1 MFLLP
6 RNQGLL
12 AQPVR
17 RDHQVSQ
24 VLADLVQLVLVGL
37 GGLLVW
43 EVLVYLD
50 QSDLPARR
58 DRRWLD
64 RKVRRGRASS
74 VPLDQ
79 MDKTGWTV
87 DRVLLDPEGDV
98 VHLASQSWAPPVPPD
113 PPVQRAR
120 RDLPVRRGRPA
131 RSPPNSPA
139 PQDSPPTTSPSTHQV
154 VK

>member
-1 MFLLP
+1 M
-6 RNQGLL
+6 
-12 AQPVR
+12 
-17 RDHQVSQ
+17 
-24 VLADLVQLVLVGL
+24 LADLAQLVLVGL
-37 GGLLVW
+37 GGLLAW

-64 RKVRRGRASS
+64 RRVRRGRASS

-98 VHLASQSWAPPVPPD
+98 VHLASQSWDPPD
-113 PPVQRAR
+113 PKERRSLVR

-131 RSPPNSPA
+131 HSVQQGS
-139 PQDSPPTTSPSTHQV
+139 TSKSYPSTSENPST
-154 VK
+154 KI

>member
-1 MFLLP
+1 M
-6 RNQGLL
+6 
-12 AQPVR
+12 
-17 RDHQVSQ
+17 SQ
-24 VLADLVQLVLVGL
+24 ALADLAQLVLVGL

-64 RKVRRGRASS
+64 RRVRRGRASS

-98 VHLASQSWAPPVPPD
+98 VNLATQSWGPPD
-113 PPVQRAR
+113 PPAQRVR

-131 RSPPNSPA
+131 RSVDQGSTSRSSASISEQPID
-139 PQDSPPTTSPSTHQV
+139 QDLEITV
-154 VK
+154 CAAD